1 MAAAPSANQRLYSNQ
16 PYIMSKTSG
25 AAIVAPLVASMLN
38 RAGCVMAVGVDA
50 GANTFYC
57 GRILGILITY
67 PMYFCLAH

>member
-1 MAAAPSANQRLYSNQ
+1 
-16 PYIMSKTSG
+16 MSKTSG